1 VNRTSPL
8 AVAIFFLS
16 AAAATAAT
24 AQTTKE
30 EIASRLNNVK
40 AEDISDSPLPGVYQV
55 QVGSRVAYISQDGRY
70 LLQGDLYDLETSRNL
85 TEATRAGSRV
95 EMLAEVPEDQMMIFA
110 AADGEPKHTITI
122 FTDIDCGYCRQFH
135 REIEQVNALGIEVH
149 YLFYPRTGPNTDSWA
164 KAEKVWCIGPDER
177 NAALTQAKLGGKVP
191 EEACDTNPVGA
202 HWQLG
207 HDIGVTGTPSVIAAN
222 GEVIGGYLAPDQ
234 LLDRLENLAQ

>member
-1 VNRTSPL
+1 L
-8 AVAIFFLS
+8 LS

-135 REIEQVNALGIEVH
+135 REIEQVNELGIEVH

-191 EEACDTNPVGA
+191 EEACDTNPVSA